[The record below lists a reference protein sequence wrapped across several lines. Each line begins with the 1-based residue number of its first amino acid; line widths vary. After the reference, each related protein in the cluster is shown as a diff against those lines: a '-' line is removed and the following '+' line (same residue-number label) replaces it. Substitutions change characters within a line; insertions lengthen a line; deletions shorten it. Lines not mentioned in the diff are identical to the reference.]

1 MKSSLSVPVDIVDGS
16 FQGLEIVHVIQN
28 LLVVMVGIDVVDGPL
43 KSFDLV
49 NKWTQILV
57 VVLTIDFINRPLIIN
72 ERNSCTKFAIIYQ
85 LFIVKFVTRPIARLS
100 HL

>member
-1 MKSSLSVPVDIVDGS
+1 
-16 FQGLEIVHVIQN
+16 
-28 LLVVMVGIDVVDGPL
+28 MVGIDVVDGPL

-72 ERNSCTKFAIIYQ
+72 ERNSRTKFAI
-85 LFIVKFVTRPIARLS
+85 L
-100 HL
+100 

>member
-1 MKSSLSVPVDIVDGS
+1 MNIPVDIVDGS

-28 LLVVMVGIDVVDGPL
+28 LLVVMVRIDVVDGPL

-57 VVLTIDFINRPLIIN
+57 VVLTIDFINRTLIKN
-72 ERNSCTKFAIIYQ
+72 EKQLCKIRSIYH
-85 LFIVKFVTRPIARLS
+85 LSIVKFVTVTTHQYLVSLRS
-100 HL
+100 GH

>member
-1 MKSSLSVPVDIVDGS
+1 MSIPVDIVDGS

-28 LLVVMVGIDVVDGPL
+28 LLVVMVCIDVVDGPL

-72 ERNSCTKFAIIYQ
+72 EKQSHKIRNIFQ
-85 LFIVKFVTRPIARLS
+85 LFIVTRPILSLS

>member
-1 MKSSLSVPVDIVDGS
+1 M
-16 FQGLEIVHVIQN
+16 IQN

-72 ERNSCTKFAIIYQ
+72 ERNSRTKFAI
-85 LFIVKFVTRPIARLS
+85 
-100 HL
+100 

>member
-1 MKSSLSVPVDIVDGS
+1 MSLFKKSCEIILESIPVDIVDGS

-72 ERNSCTKFAIIYQ
+72 ERNSRTKFAI
-85 LFIVKFVTRPIARLS
+85 L
-100 HL
+100 